1 MPPADVTDFVRSSP
15 GKPGGKFGSIYVKAK
30 LIVEGGLELLEEHA
44 KIIQFIGAADGITGR
59 KKLQK
64 MVYIAK
70 KLQFPY
76 KEKYEFHFYG
86 PYSEE
91 LTLRIEELCNM
102 GFLNEERQDKGSY
115 VQYKYQMTN
124 AGEHFTQMAQV
135 EEVSPALVACID
147 QMKGKSS
154 RFLEL
159 VSTLL
164 YFDHLPKEDQIEKLH
179 IVKGKLNFTDEEITE
194 AFEFVMNL
202 MNMRA
207 IH

>member
-1 MPPADVTDFVRSSP
+1 M
-15 GKPGGKFGSIYVKAK
+15 I
-30 LIVEGGLELLEEHA
+30 EEHA
-44 KIIQFIGAADGITGR
+44 KIVQFIGAANGITGR

-64 MVYIAK
+64 MIYIAK
-70 KLQFPY
+70 KLQYPY

-102 GFLNEERQDKGSY
+102 GFLQEERQDKGSY
-115 VQYKYQMTN
+115 VQYKYQMTD

-135 EEVSPALVACID
+135 PEATRDLVECIN
-147 QMKGKSS
+147 QMKDKSS

-164 YFDHLPKEDQIEKLH
+164 YFDYLPKEEQIEKLH
-179 IVKGKLNFTDEEITE
+179 VVKGKLNFTKEEIDE
-194 AFEFVMNL
+194 AFTFVMNL
-202 MNMRA
+202 MNERA
-207 IH
+207 IQ

>member
-1 MPPADVTDFVRSSP
+1 M
-15 GKPGGKFGSIYVKAK
+15 I
-30 LIVEGGLELLEEHA
+30 EEHA
-44 KIIQFIGAADGITGR
+44 KIVQFIGAANGITGR

-64 MVYIAK
+64 MIYIAK
-70 KLQFPY
+70 KLQYPY

-102 GFLNEERQDKGSY
+102 GFLQEERQDKGSY

-135 EEVSPALVACID
+135 PEATRDLVECIN
-147 QMKGKSS
+147 QMKDKSS

-164 YFDHLPKEDQIEKLH
+164 YFDYLPKEEQVEKLH
-179 IVKGKLNFTDEEITE
+179 VVKGKLNFTKEEIDD
-194 AFEFVMNL
+194 AFTFVMNL
-202 MNMRA
+202 MNERA
-207 IH
+207 IQ

>member
-1 MPPADVTDFVRSSP
+1 M
-15 GKPGGKFGSIYVKAK
+15 
-30 LIVEGGLELLEEHA
+30 LEEHA
-44 KIIQFIGAADGITGR
+44 KIVQFIGAADGITGR

-76 KEKYEFHFYG
+76 KEKYDFHIYG

-102 GFLNEERQDKGSY
+102 GFLQEDRQDKGSY
-115 VQYKYQMTN
+115 VQYKYQMTD
-124 AGEHFTQMAQV
+124 AGEHFTQMAQI
-135 EEVSPALVACID
+135 EEPSAALNSCIK
-147 QMKGKSS
+147 QMKEKSS

-164 YFDHLPKEDQIEKLH
+164 YFENFPKEEQIEKVRV
-179 IVKGKLNFTDEEITE
+179 VKGKLNYSDDEIEE
-194 AFEFVMNL
+194 AFSFVMNL
-202 MNMRA
+202 MNEKA